1 MTRVGKKSLHTA
13 ATVRRLED
21 IPNIGKAVANDLRGI
36 GITAPA
42 ALCGRDPYALYHD
55 RLIPQ
60 TELALETNLA
70 RYRTSSV
77 EFMSVIDNV
86 RMLLRYRKELAMAV
100 KEYHAAYS
108 ELSALMGVEVLQ

>member
-1 MTRVGKKSLHTA
+1 MNASKNLYQDKLNEMNARAETLVGQLA
-13 ATVRRLED
+13 RWR
-21 IPNIGKAVANDLRGI
+21 DL
-36 GITAPA
+36 
-42 ALCGRDPYALYHD
+42 YELYHD

-86 RMLLRYRKELAMAV
+86 RMLLRYKKELVMAI
-100 KEYHAAYS
+100 KEYYASYS
-108 ELSALMGVEVLQ
+108 ELNALMGVEVLQ